1 MNDAATPRDIKI
13 DENPKQK
20 RIVFPFVFLVALC
33 DYYNV
38 INFPVIF

>member
-1 MNDAATPRDIKI
+1 VEDKYEENKIKKI
-13 DENPKQK
+13 KQK